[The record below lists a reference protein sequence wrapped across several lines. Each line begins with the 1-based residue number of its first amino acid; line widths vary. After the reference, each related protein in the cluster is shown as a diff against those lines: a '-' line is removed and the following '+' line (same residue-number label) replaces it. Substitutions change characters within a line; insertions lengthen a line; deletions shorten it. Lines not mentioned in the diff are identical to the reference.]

1 MKSFLFIL
9 IISFILI
16 PIVAEGAI
24 LYLEPAEGTYYQGD
38 VFIVEARLN
47 TEGEYINTVKG
58 DLRFSQDILE
68 VKDLS
73 QGNSVL
79 TLWVKEPSFSNQAGT
94 ISFIGG
100 VPAGYQGWDGLL
112 GRIIFRARGT
122 DAELERR
129 TDAKVEFLDS
139 CQVLLN
145 DGFGTPA
152 ELRREGA
159 TLTVLAEKRE
169 IPQDEWQ
176 EELEKDTTPPEP
188 FEIEIHQTPEIFEGK
203 YFIIFSTTDKQT
215 GVDYF
220 EVKEG
225 EKDWQREESPYLLED
240 QNLQSIIKVKAVD
253 KAGNE
258 RTVLIGPLR
267 IPEKI
272 TWKEI
277 LAWIILGL
285 IVGGVIWWIIRKL
298 KIKS

>member
-24 LYLEPAEGTYYQGD
+24 LYLEPAEAQYYQED
-38 VFIVEARLN
+38 TFIVEIRFN
-47 TEGEYINTVKG
+47 TEGEYINTAKVN
-58 DLRFSQDILE
+58 LEFNAEIIE
-68 VKDLS
+68 VKDFS
-73 QGNSVL
+73 EGNSVL
-79 TLWVKEPSFSNQAGT
+79 TLWVKNPTYSNQEGT
-94 ISFIGG
+94 VSLIGG
-100 VPAGYQGWDGLL
+100 VPGGYQGWDGLL
-112 GRIIFRARGT
+112 GRIVFRAKQEG
-122 DAELERR
+122 
-129 TDAKVEFLDS
+129 KVQINFPDS

-215 GVDYF
+215 GIDYF

-240 QNLQSIIKVKAVD
+240 QDLQSIIKVKAID

-258 RTVLIGPLR
+258 RIAEYLPPKKPFPCWLIVTVAIGSV
-267 IPEKI
+267 IVG
-272 TWKEI
+272 
-277 LAWIILGL
+277 WIIYK
-285 IVGGVIWWIIRKL
+285 IIRKKL
-298 KIKS
+298 G